1 MFLHP
6 NFAIKRGE
14 ILKQIWRERI
24 HAKFIRRY
32 FCAFKCKFL
41 GAQSLNAKQIFNR
54 NNKFT
59 MILPRENRCFIGVIN
74 QTNQH
79 KIWNLVDGKPSKNV
93 K

>member
-6 NFAIKRGE
+6 NFTIKRGE

-41 GAQSLNAKQIFNR
+41 GAQSLNAKQIF
-54 NNKFT
+54 
-59 MILPRENRCFIGVIN
+59 
-74 QTNQH
+74 
-79 KIWNLVDGKPSKNV
+79 
-93 K
+93 